1 MFQSKCLSHFTAMSP
16 DFMGNQILLAQLFKE
31 MLVTSQSDFSQL
43 LFAKGAEF
51 FDFIV
56 EKPFEHLIFCVTL

>member
-1 MFQSKCLSHFTAMSP
+1 MSP